1 MSEDPTVRDQPSSW
15 PLVPNTHA
23 LWAAVLQDNTPHDR
37 PRWPGLRHARSIVAR
52 FAASLLTAGMLL
64 QGDQSDAP
72 PRRLARAHECRM
84 CSASERLTSGKT
96 ALVAVEPANSAHP
109 SPRAAWAVVLRRPA
123 LDLHVLCAGP
133 FVRASGPER
142 LAGELRQE
150 REQHR
155 DACLAHTHFV
165 ASSLSRPSISPPPP
179 PSLLLRPPRRHG
191 ITTLF
196 GAVAATFVHSFIDL
210 ASPATA
216 SRSFGPLRFFIPP
229 IAL

>member
-1 MSEDPTVRDQPSSW
+1 
-15 PLVPNTHA
+15 
-23 LWAAVLQDNTPHDR
+23 
-37 PRWPGLRHARSIVAR
+37 
-52 FAASLLTAGMLL
+52 
-64 QGDQSDAP
+64 
-72 PRRLARAHECRM
+72 M

-96 ALVAVEPANSAHP
+96 ALVAVEAANSAHP
-109 SPRAAWAVVLRRPA
+109 SLRAAWAVVLRRPA

-155 DACLAHTHFV
+155 DACLAH
-165 ASSLSRPSISPPPP
+165 SLRRRLLSLSPVHLTTSSSPSW
-179 PSLLLRPPRRHG
+179 LLRPPRRHG

-229 IAL
+229 LPFDPRTIAAPTSTTST